1 MGLLEVENL
10 GIRFGGLV
18 AVDDFSFH
26 INQGEIVGLIG
37 PNGAGKTTAFNMI
50 SGALNPTTGTIKFKG
65 EDITGLKPFKI
76 CRKNMVRT
84 FQGIKLFTHMPAY
97 ENVATG
103 LLFGALMDKSLIE
116 REVMELLEFVELS
129 EKRDVPAKD
138 LPIAEQ
144 KRLEIARAL
153 ATKPELLMLDEVMA
167 GLNVTEVTYALE
179 LIRKINREGI
189 TIFLIEH
196 IMHAIMG
203 VSDRIIVLH
212 HGSKIAE
219 GTPAEISNNKK
230 VIEIY
235 LGEGAY
241 AAG

>member
-26 INQGEIVGLIG
+26 INKGEIVGLIG

-84 FQGIKLFTHMPAY
+84 FQGINLFSHMTAM
-97 ENVATG
+97 ENVITG
-103 LLFGALMDKSLIE
+103 LLFGAQADKSLIE